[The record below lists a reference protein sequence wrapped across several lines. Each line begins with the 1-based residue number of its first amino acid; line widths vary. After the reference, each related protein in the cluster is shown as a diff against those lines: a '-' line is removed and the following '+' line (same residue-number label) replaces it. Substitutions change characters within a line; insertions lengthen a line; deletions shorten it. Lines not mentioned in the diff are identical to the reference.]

1 MGRAGAVLLA
11 PRRGGGVVTAQPR
24 GWVVAVQV
32 KDDRRGTWKPAWD
45 GAVFSNKDMARRK
58 AENVRAAMGGTHRV
72 MVLREGIVK

>member
-1 MGRAGAVLLA
+1 M
-11 PRRGGGVVTAQPR
+11 
-24 GWVVAVQV
+24 AVQV